1 MNESAIPTVNGV
13 DASARAAP
21 ARPTVYLAGFDV
33 FRPDAVAWGERLKAA
48 CAEHGF
54 EGLYPLDNAAP
65 ADVSGPALA
74 EWIYEGNVAL
84 IRQADAVLANVNA
97 FRGYEPDSGTAFEI
111 GYAAALGK
119 PVWMYMDGDAAI
131 VDQVPG
137 RPDPRDAHRTVDAE
151 GYTIEDF
158 GLPRNLMLAC
168 AGRIVPGDVFDCLAA
183 MARSGTLGR

>member
-1 MNESAIPTVNGV
+1 MNDSASSQASIGAGTP
-13 DASARAAP
+13 ASAR
-21 ARPTVYLAGFDV
+21 PTLYLAGFDV
-33 FRPDAVAWGERLKAA
+33 FRADAVAWGERLKAA

-54 EGLYPLDNAAP
+54 EGLYPLDNDAP

-84 IRQADAVLANVNA
+84 IRRADAVLANVNA

-111 GYAAALGK
+111 GYATALGK

-137 RPDPRDAHRTVDAE
+137 HPAPDDAHRTVDAE

-183 MARSGTLGR
+183 MARRGTLER